1 MGRAVAFQAASFRRR
16 SLKLPVRFALA
27 RRSEPQAR
35 SLAIRIHAS
44 VMLFVNAEEPTELPT
59 LLRARAKYEQN
70 IVEPDRSVLVRDSD
84 VAQSV

>member
-1 MGRAVAFQAASFRRR
+1 VGRAVAFQAASFGRR
-16 SLKLPVRFALA
+16 SLKLPFDSLSLA
-27 RRSEPQAR
+27 DQSPQAR